1 MAVFE
6 YKALTAAGQTK
17 KGLLEGDSER
27 QIRQMLRDDGLS
39 PVAIKSVATQKN
51 SDKNFLSS
59 LLTQHIQVSDLALF
73 TRELY
78 TLLDASIPLNQALKS
93 LSNQSDSKLMSRFV
107 TGLHTNVTEGYSL
120 AMAMQRSPYSVSK
133 EYIAII
139 QAGEES
145 GYLDKVLSR
154 LADAIEQRDQ
164 LNKKLKTALIYP
176 TLMVVVAIAIVI
188 FLMVYVVPK
197 VVSVFD
203 NMDQALP
210 SLTQGLLDI
219 SGFMQN
225 YAEFLVAFLIGLVL
239 GVKWML
245 RQPKWRFKIHSML
258 LKTPGIKRFLIYSE
272 TARWART
279 LGVLLSSGVNVKEA
293 LTISVEVMTLD
304 PLKKSVLN
312 MVTKVREGKSV
323 YLSMEEEKVFPPLL
337 LNLVKTGEGKGQLD
351 NMLLRGAKHYE
362 SSVENAAETL
372 VSILEPVMI
381 IIMGGVVLL
390 IVLAIMMPIFE
401 MNQMISG

>member
-6 YKALTAAGQTK
+6 YKALTVLGQTK
-17 KGLLEGDSER
+17 KGVLEGDSER
-27 QIRQMLRDDGLS
+27 QIRQMLRDEGLS
-39 PVAIKSVATQKN
+39 PVTIKSMATQKS
-51 SDKNFLSS
+51 SDKSFFSS
-59 LLTQHIQVSDLALF
+59 LLTQQIKVSDLSLF

-93 LSNQSDSKLMSRFV
+93 LSEQSDSKLMTRFV
-107 TGLHTNVTEGYSL
+107 TGLHTHVSEGYSL
-120 AMAMQRSPYSVSK
+120 AMAMRRSSFRVSQ
-133 EYIAII
+133 EYVAII

-154 LADAIEQRDQ
+154 LADAIEQREQ

-176 TLMVVVAIAIVI
+176 VLMVVVAITIVI

-210 SLTQGLLDI
+210 PLTQGLLDI
-219 SGFMQN
+219 SAFMQN
-225 YAEFLVAFLIGLVL
+225 YAEFLILLLIALVL
-239 GVKWML
+239 MVKWML
-245 RQPKWRFKIHSML
+245 RQAKWRFKIHSML

-279 LGVLLSSGVNVKEA
+279 LAVLLSSGVNVKEA

-304 PLKKSVLN
+304 PLKQSVLN
-312 MVTKVREGKSV
+312 IVAKVREGKSV
-323 YLSMEEEKVFPPLL
+323 YHSMESEKIFPPLL
-337 LNLVKTGEGKGQLD
+337 MNLVKTGEGKGQLD

-362 SSVENAAETL
+362 SAVENAAETMM
-372 VSILEPVMI
+372 SILEPVMI
-381 IIMGGVVLL
+381 IVMGGVVLL

>member
-1 MAVFE
+1 VAAFE
-6 YKALTAAGQTK
+6 YKALTASGQTK

-39 PVAIKSVATQKN
+39 PIAIQSLAPQKKSE
-51 SDKNFLSS
+51 KNFFSS
-59 LLTQHIQVSDLALF
+59 LLVQRIKVADLALF

-93 LSNQSDSKLMSRFV
+93 LSNQSGSKLMSRFV
-107 TGLHTNVTEGYSL
+107 TGLHTGVTEGYSL
-120 AMAMQRSPYSVSK
+120 AMAMQRSSYSVSQ

-164 LNKKLKTALIYP
+164 LNKKLKAALIYP
-176 TLMVVVAIAIVI
+176 VLMVVVAISIVL

-210 SLTQGLLDI
+210 PLTQGLLNI
-219 SGFMQN
+219 SAFMQN
-225 YAEFLVAFLIGLVL
+225 YAEFLVMLLIALVL
-239 GVKWML
+239 VVKWML

-312 MVTKVREGKSV
+312 MVAKVREGKSV
-323 YLSMEEEKVFPPLL
+323 YLSMDEEKIFPPLL

-351 NMLLRGAKHYE
+351 NMFLRGAKHYE
-362 SSVENAAETL
+362 SSVETAAETL

-381 IIMGGVVLL
+381 IVMGGVVLL